1 MNVLVTGAAGFVG
14 GHLVKELQNY
24 NHNVTAAINNN
35 EVAPSGTEA
44 AKADLL
50 NLDEVRK
57 INFKTIDAIIHLAGL
72 AAVGPSFDDPE
83 KYMRVNTG
91 IEINLYDAC
100 IEQDV
105 RPKFL
110 VISSGTLYDPKAE
123 MPLTEES
130 TVDPTSSPY
139 AKSKLAQEDYALKY
153 KAQGFDSLIARPFNH
168 IGPGQNLG
176 FIVPD
181 FAQQIVAAERGEVTE
196 MMVGNLDARRDY
208 TDVRDIVRAYR
219 LLVESDKKDQVYN
232 ICSGNSVSGKEILE
246 LLLAKSMA
254 RLAITQDPAR
264 MRPSDNPEIVG
275 DHTKLTR
282 DTGWEPIIPIEKTIE
297 DALEDWRSRESSAV
311 KVS

>member
-1 MNVLVTGAAGFVG
+1 MNILVTGAAGFVG

-24 NHNVTAAINNN
+24 NHTVTAAVNNN
-35 EVAPSGTEA
+35 EFAPSDTQVA
-44 AKADLL
+44 RADLL
-50 NLDEVRK
+50 NMEEVRK
-57 INFKTIDAIIHLAGL
+57 INFKTIDAVIHLAGL

-100 IEQDV
+100 IEQNV
-105 RPKFL
+105 RPRFL

-123 MPLTEES
+123 MPLTEDS

-139 AKSKLAQEDYALKY
+139 AKSKLAQEDYALDY
-153 KAQGFDSLIARPFNH
+153 KKQGFDSLIARPFNH

-181 FAQQIVAAERGEVTE
+181 FAEQIVAAERGETSE
-196 MMVGNLDARRDY
+196 MMVGNLEAKRDY

-219 LLVESDKKDQVYN
+219 LLVESEKTNQIYN

-264 MRPSDNPEIVG
+264 MRPSDIPEIIG
-275 DHTKLTR
+275 DHTKITN
-282 DTGWEPIIPIEKTIE
+282 DTGWQPIIPIEQTIE
-297 DALEDWRSRESSAV
+297 DVLKDWRSRKQAAV
-311 KVS
+311 RVG